1 MKKLLGLFVML
12 FLFSCNAP
20 VEKKYHSNRI
30 YLRQLVNTNVTETY
44 THGSFFLVAGSIT
57 SESTTETVIKL
68 MGKID
73 DEYRFIQ
80 FDFERA
86 RIKIDNSV
94 KTPYIV
100 LNYKNDREVSI
111 DEQLKHMGWYS
122 VTVTIVCPEQ
132 YLPEKLLPIQI

>member
-12 FLFSCNAP
+12 FLFSCDRP
-20 VEKKYHSNRI
+20 VDKIYHSNKI
-30 YLRQLVNTNVTETY
+30 YLRQLVNSDVSETHTY
-44 THGSFFLVAGSIT
+44 GSFFLVAGSVT
-57 SESTTETVIKL
+57 SESTTQTVIKL
-68 MGKID
+68 MGSID

-100 LNYKNDREVSI
+100 LNYKNDQEISI
-111 DEQLKHMGWYS
+111 DEQLRNMNWYG